1 MPSSLVTYES
11 IAKKMIG
18 DLKEI
23 QRLKE
28 DMLSMTSRN
37 PKGDQRHLKSL
48 LTAAKQRT
56 NGSIRAAHHLHRTL
70 YLIDK
75 KIPGSCQEHLTP
87 IDLGW
92 VYALSIFNYVEE
104 HIAIN
109 MLANILKEYIF
120 VRVIVSYEDN
130 LLINKSYKNSK
141 HKMPEGWR
149 FGDCRFERYLCLGEE
164 KIEILKN
171 QFALLR

>member
-1 MPSSLVTYES
+1 
-11 IAKKMIG
+11 MIG

-92 VYALSIFNYVEE
+92 VY
-104 HIAIN
+104 
-109 MLANILKEYIF
+109 ILKEYIF

-171 QFALLR
+171 QFALL